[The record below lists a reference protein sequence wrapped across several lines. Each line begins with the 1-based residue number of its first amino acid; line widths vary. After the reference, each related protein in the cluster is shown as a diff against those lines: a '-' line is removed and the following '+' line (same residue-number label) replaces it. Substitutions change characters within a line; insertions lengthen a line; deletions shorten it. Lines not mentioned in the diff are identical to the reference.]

1 MDNSVTKFLTLP
13 AMEEQQEIFK
23 FYSVMKWKCVRE
35 KVIEFYK
42 W

>member
-13 AMEEQQEIFK
+13 VMEEQQEIFK
-23 FYSVMKWKCVRE
+23 FYSVKWKCVRE
-35 KVIEFYK
+35 KVIEFHK